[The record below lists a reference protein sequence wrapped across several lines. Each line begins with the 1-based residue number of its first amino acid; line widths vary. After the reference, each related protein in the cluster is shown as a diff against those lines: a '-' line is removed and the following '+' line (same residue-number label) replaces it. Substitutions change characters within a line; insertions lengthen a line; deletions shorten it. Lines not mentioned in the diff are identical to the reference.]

1 MILFK
6 WAWRGLRAVL
16 LGLAAVV
23 LLIEEWGWR
32 PLSRW
37 LAGWAHWPPL
47 ARLEIRIRGLSPLVA
62 LALFLVPVITLF
74 PVKLLALWLIHQGST
89 ALGIVVI
96 VVAKLVSTALAGRL
110 FVLTETQLR
119 HFKWFNT
126 ALNWW
131 HATKARLHAALKTLT
146 VWRAARRV
154 RKQLSVWLGRW
165 VRLRAPTK
173 TRR

>member
-37 LAGWAHWPPL
+37 LARWDHWPPL
-47 ARLEIRIRGLSPLVA
+47 ARLEARIRTLSPYAA
-62 LALFLVPVITLF
+62 LALFLVPVLTLF

-89 ALGIVVI
+89 TLGITVI
-96 VVAKLVSTALAGRL
+96 VLAKLVGTALAGRL
-110 FVLTETQLR
+110 FVLTEPQLR
-119 HFKWFNT
+119 HFAWFNT
-126 ALNWW
+126 GLNWW
-131 HATKARLHAALKTLT
+131 HATKARLRASLEKLS

-154 RKQLSVWLGRW
+154 RKEIAVRMGRW
-165 VRLRAPTK
+165 FRPS